1 MLSRQ
6 PRIHVGLRL
15 VAAGC
20 IVLWLMAS
28 WWSSLPCRC
37 GEDHH
42 AETCPS
48 ETLAHHDNSHAHE
61 AEAAEDADCDAG
73 HPHDGAESSHNS
85 YRDHDGGNCCCSTV
99 MPTAQIATPVVI
111 IKPAPQPLDFL
122 CTVHLVRNPMLVAP
136 GDKTERQ
143 TKDRDRVF
151 KPEVCL
157 CAAHRSLA
165 PPSLA

>member
-1 MLSRQ
+1 MIFREPKSHVSL
-6 PRIHVGLRL
+6 RI

-20 IVLWLMAS
+20 IVLWLLAS
-28 WWSSLPCRC
+28 WWSSIPCRC

-42 AETCPS
+42 GETCPS
-48 ETLAHHDNSHAHE
+48 EALAHHDNSHSHE
-61 AEAAEDADCDAG
+61 AEAGEDADCDVG
-73 HPHDGAESSHNS
+73 HPDDSAESSHDS
-85 YRDHDGGNCCCSTV
+85 HRHHDGGSCSCFTV

-111 IKPAPQPLDFL
+111 VKPAFQPLDFL
-122 CTVHLVRNPMLVAP
+122 CTLHQSLNPMFVVP
-136 GDKTERQ
+136 EDKTERQ